1 MEPLTAAEHQLLSQ
15 TGPDSLVGKLL
26 RRYWTPALLSE
37 EIPEPDCPPVK
48 VRLLGED
55 LIAFRD
61 TAARVGLLEEH
72 CAHRGSSLFL
82 GRNEEH
88 GLRCSYHG
96 WKYDVDGQC
105 TEAPNAS
112 DPNYC
117 RGIRLTAYPCR
128 ELGGVVFTYMG
139 PPDRQPPLPDF
150 EWMLVPDSHRYAYK
164 RLQECNWV
172 QALELDI
179 DSSHV
184 AWLHRESVVAGAQ
197 TSERS
202 QLFLQETAPDFDVV
216 PEEYGLLIAA
226 RRNAPEKRD
235 YWRINQWL
243 MPWYTTVPA
252 EGSSG
257 SINVHGW
264 VPIDD
269 STSWTYSFSWDP
281 ERPLDT
287 ELVAAWRAGRSGI
300 YCELEPGT
308 YRPRRN
314 KSNNWQIDR
323 EAQRTGRLWMGIHG
337 NQEQDNA
344 IAESMGPIYDRTREH
359 LVGTDAAVVAT
370 RRRILEAARDLEAGA
385 EPFGLEPR
393 AFRVHAVSATLP
405 RGADWQAELSAVIHP
420 SIPLAS
426 AAR

>member
-1 MEPLTAAEHQLLSQ
+1 MLSQ
-15 TGPDSLVGKLL
+15 TGPGSDVGTLL

-37 EIPEPDCPPVK
+37 EIPEPDCPPVR

-61 TAARVGLLEEH
+61 TSGRVGLLEEH

-96 WKYDVDGQC
+96 WKYAVDGQC
-105 TEAPNAS
+105 VEAPNAG
-112 DPNYC
+112 DPGYC
-117 RGIRLTAYPCR
+117 SQIRLKAYPCR
-128 ELGGVVFTYMG
+128 ELGGVIFTYMG
-139 PPDRQPPLPDF
+139 PPEKEPPLPDM
-150 EWMLVPDSHRYAYK
+150 EWFLVPDTHRFAYK
-164 RLQECNWV
+164 RLQECNWL

-184 AWLHRESVVAGAQ
+184 AWLHRESVLANAEKN
-197 TSERS
+197 ERS
-202 QLFLQETAPDFDVV
+202 RLFLQETAPAFDVV
-216 PEEYGLLIAA
+216 PQDYGLLIAA
-226 RRNAPEKRD
+226 RRDASGDRY

-252 EGSSG
+252 EAESG
-257 SINVHGW
+257 PINVHGW

-269 STSWTYSFSWDP
+269 HTSWTFSFTWDP
-281 ERPLDT
+281 EQALDPQS
-287 ELVAAWRAGRSGI
+287 LADWRAGRSGI

-314 KSNNWQIDR
+314 KSNQWQIDR
-323 EAQRTGRLWMGIHG
+323 EAQKSGRLWMGIHG

-344 IAESMGPIYDRTREH
+344 IAESMGPMYDREREH
-359 LVGTDAAVVAT
+359 LVPTDAAVLAT
-370 RRRILEAARDLEAGA
+370 RRRIHDAAQALQEGK
-385 EPFGLEPR
+385 EPFGLEPH
-393 AFRVHAVSATLP
+393 AFGVHAVSAMLP
-405 RGADWQAELSAVIHP
+405 RSADWQTA
-420 SIPLAS
+420 LADRINVS
-426 AAR
+426 RVPA